1 MTNAQLYIGRFG
13 DGKSWRGAIDDVRIY
28 DHVLSPEQIAAMY
41 NGGSGN
47 NNVIVSQ
54 ETTAG
59 DAWQCE
65 VTPFSD
71 SEMGATQSS
80 NTLNIVGA
88 GVDSGN
94 ITMHCLSS

>member
-1 MTNAQLYIGRFG
+1 M
-13 DGKSWRGAIDDVRIY
+13 DEVIDDARVY
-28 DHVLSPEQIAAMY
+28 AHVLSPEQIAAMY

-59 DAWQCE
+59 DEWQCV

-71 SEMGATQSS
+71 SEMGATQST
-80 NTLNIVGA
+80 NPLNIVGGADEYTITASA
-88 GVDSGN
+88 GCQRQHRPRGR
-94 ITMHCLSS
+94 CGGYGR